1 MLAAQ
6 VIAPGSKLATA
17 RGLRA
22 ETATSS
28 LGQVLGVAGCDED
41 DLYAAMDWVLARKD
55 AIENALAARH
65 LANGTLVLYD
75 VSSAAFEGRTC
86 PLGAIGHA
94 RDGVKGRLQIVY
106 GLLCSPTGVPVAIEV
121 FEGNTADPKTLTA
134 QIDKLKTR
142 FGLSRIALVGDRG
155 MLTSARIRDELRPA
169 QLDWISALR
178 ADQIKALVNDGAL
191 QLSLFDEQNLFEI
204 THPDYPGERLVCCH
218 NPALADERARKR
230 DELLAATENELQ
242 TIAAATRRQRRP
254 LRGQDKIAL
263 RVGKVRNKF
272 KMAKH
277 FDLDITDEAF
287 TFTRNQDSIAA
298 EAALDG
304 IYVLRTS
311 LPEHALHRD
320 DVVLRY
326 KDLADVE
333 RFFRTLNTELD
344 VRPIRHRLA
353 DRVRAHMFLRML
365 SYYISWHMKQALA
378 PILFTDNDK
387 PAAAAKR
394 ADPVAAAQR
403 SDEALTKAARKRTHD
418 DYPVH
423 SFTSLLADLATIC
436 ANHIQPTNDL
446 PAFTML
452 TTPTPLQRRALE
464 LLGVSHRHPRSICY
478 RHRIVNKLRW
488 SHGHSRGSCG
498 GRRSNRAHAGLLS
511 AAARRFG
518 ARGRPSARPSGYV
531 AGQLPARPRLRGA
544 RPAGRA
550 RHAARRVGAG
560 VANHHLPRR
569 PADHEDEVRRSRA
582 ADRRTTD
589 AHLVGQDR
597 GGARGPVGRTWRRTG
612 VESAARRHRGAPGRR
627 HRRAGDGQSVRT
639 Q

>member
-1 MLAAQ
+1 MYVAVVPNRGSPPAILLRESYREGGKVKNRTLANLSHWPPEKVDDLRRVLKGQSAKPDLTRAFEITRGLPHGHVAAVLGTAEKLGIPELIDPTPSRNRDLVLAMLVAA
-6 VIAPGSKLATA
+6 VIKPGSKLAIA

-28 LGQVLGVAGCDED
+28 LGAVLGVACCDED
-41 DLYAAMDWVLARKD
+41 DLYEAMDWVLARKD
-55 AIENALAARH
+55 LIENSLAARY
-65 LANGTLVLYD
+65 LVNGTLVLYD

-86 PLGAIGHA
+86 PLGKIGHA

-106 GLLCSPTGVPVAIEV
+106 GLLCSPNGVPIAIEV
-121 FEGNTADPKTLTA
+121 FDGNTADPKTLSA
-134 QIDKLKTR
+134 QIKKLKTR
-142 FGLSRIALVGDRG
+142 FGLARVVLVGDRG

-178 ADQIKALVNDGAL
+178 APQIKALVEADAI
-191 QLSLFDEQNLFEI
+191 QLSLFDRQDLFEI
-204 THPDYPGERLVCCH
+204 THPDYSGERLICCH

-230 DELLAATENELQ
+230 DELLAATENQLQ
-242 TIAAATRRQRRP
+242 TIAAATRRDKRP
-254 LRGQDKIAL
+254 LRGKDKIAL

-272 KMAKH
+272 KVAKH
-277 FDLDITDEAF
+277 FTFEITDEAF

-311 LPEHALHRD
+311 LPDHTLGQG

-378 PILFTDNDK
+378 PILFADNDK

-394 ADPVAAAQR
+394 ANPVAPAQR
-403 SDEALTKAARKRTHD
+403 SDDALTKAARKRTDD

-423 SFTSLLADLATIC
+423 SFTTLLADLATIS
-436 ANHIQPTNDL
+436 ANHIQPTDDL
-446 PAFTML
+446 PAFTKI
-452 TTPTPLQRRALE
+452 TTPTPLQQRAFE
-464 LLGVSHRHPRSICY
+464 LLGISHRH
-478 RHRIVNKLRW
+478 
-488 SHGHSRGSCG
+488 GF
-498 GRRSNRAHAGLLS
+498 A
-511 AAARRFG
+511 
-518 ARGRPSARPSGYV
+518 
-531 AGQLPARPRLRGA
+531 
-544 RPAGRA
+544 
-550 RHAARRVGAG
+550 
-560 VANHHLPRR
+560 
-569 PADHEDEVRRSRA
+569 
-582 ADRRTTD
+582 
-589 AHLVGQDR
+589 
-597 GGARGPVGRTWRRTG
+597 
-612 VESAARRHRGAPGRR
+612 
-627 HRRAGDGQSVRT
+627 
-639 Q
+639 